1 MRLASHISRAEGSN
15 TSVLAVSLPT
25 HAPMVTKRVIGRG
38 AGAIYT
44 CAVPFFEGA
53 GSELSAVALR
63 LLDNVIVPLQPV
75 STCFTSHSYL
85 PTSAVFA

>member
-38 AGAIYT
+38 AIYT
-44 CAVPFFEGA
+44 CAVPWFEGA